1 MQQSSALKGVAIFR
15 YRKPLIT
22 QHMEA
27 SGLSAYIC
35 AIWHKY
41 RRARPD
47 GEYFLAFGFKILGDT
62 SIGA

>member
-1 MQQSSALKGVAIFR
+1 
-15 YRKPLIT
+15 
-22 QHMEA
+22 MEA